1 MPHPGEP
8 LRRLGFLT
16 IGTFSEDDPGPGHEE
31 VLRVIE
37 LGERLGFDSAWL
49 RHRHLQP
56 GISSPVAVLAAA
68 TQRTTRIEL
77 GTAVTPLGWENPL
90 RVAEDWATVDV
101 LSGGRLNPGFSTG
114 TPMRFDD
121 VRQALYPDTADVE
134 DFSHRRGERLL
145 ALLRG
150 EPAGTRAALG
160 VEVFSDR
167 VQPHSPGLVGRTW
180 CGVGSTSSARWAGE
194 QGLNLLLS
202 SVVRAEDGVGQRP
215 GAGPEEDH
223 AWDFGAVQAAHV
235 EAYRA
240 GGGAGRVSQGL
251 VVIPT
256 DSATPAQAARYREYA
271 ASRDARTARPQGP
284 ARLLFAR
291 DLVGSSAEIAERLW
305 EHAGFRAVEEAVF
318 ALPFTFA
325 AADYEQILIDL
336 AASLG
341 PALGWSP
348 SSS

>member
-1 MPHPGEP
+1 MPAQGEP
-8 LRRLGFLT
+8 LQRLGFLT
-16 IGTFSEDDPGPGHEE
+16 IGTFAEDDPGPGHEE

-37 LGERLGFDSAWL
+37 LGEELGFDSAWL

-114 TPMRFDD
+114 TPMRYDD
-121 VRQALYPDTADVE
+121 VWESLHPDTAQLE

-150 EPAGTRAALG
+150 APAGTRG
-160 VEVFSDR
+160 TQGTEVFSDQ
-167 VQPHSPGLVGRTW
+167 VQPHSPTLVERTW
-180 CGVGSTSSARWAGE
+180 CGAASAGSVRWAGE
-194 QGLNLLLS
+194 QGLNLLTS
-202 SVVRAEDGVGQRP
+202 SVVRAEG
-215 GAGPEEDH
+215 EEPLGG
-223 AWDFGAVQAAHV
+223 WDFAEIQAAQV
-235 EAYRA
+235 RAFREAHPAGAAARA
-240 GGGAGRVSQGL
+240 SQGL

-256 DSATPAQAARYREYA
+256 DSATPAQEARYREYA
-271 ASRDARTARPQGP
+271 ASRDARTAAPVGP
-284 ARLLFAR
+284 GRLLFAQ
-291 DLVGSSAEIAERLW
+291 DLVGPSAEIAERLW
-305 EHAGFRAVEEAVF
+305 EHAGFREVSEAVF
-318 ALPFTFA
+318 ALPFTFEGP
-325 AADYEQILIDL
+325 DYEQILTDV
-336 AASLG
+336 AGALG

-348 SSS
+348 AAQR